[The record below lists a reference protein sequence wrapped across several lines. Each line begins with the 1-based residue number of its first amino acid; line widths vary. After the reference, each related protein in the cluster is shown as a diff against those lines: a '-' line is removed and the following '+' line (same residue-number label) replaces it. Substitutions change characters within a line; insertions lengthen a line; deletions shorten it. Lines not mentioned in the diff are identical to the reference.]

1 MGLAASQAR
10 FLAITSRKMNCE
22 FQSMQI
28 AQEKLSV
35 TRDLQKAAD
44 EYQNALGAT
53 KLIWDGDNN
62 GDGTGTSYD
71 LSYSIM
77 MTPSALNEYDP
88 YLITDTQGK
97 IVLADSMFQAA
108 VAAGI
113 IDAKTGDPTGHGKF
127 TMGNLN
133 STNDG
138 SRNAFLYQLGV
149 ANVVDASII
158 NTIEALGSGG
168 YSSAGV
174 GGEISDKVMANALPT
189 AAFINYLQTAKYEED
204 VTVQEY
210 ETNSE
215 TGLITDTKTD
225 ITHKAG
231 DAIYALNLC
240 EIFGVGELNT
250 PGDTSSGT
258 KTFDDVFC
266 TTTTPNTDTDDP
278 DNDCNKLLI
287 TKNGAALSQNE
298 IESLTLGD
306 ILNGKYEMSSV
317 VSSADSNADLT
328 EIFASKAELVLEAM
342 ARLLGY
348 GSAQDIRGLN
358 VDNLSD
364 AALTQAYQFAGL
376 LVSKNYAESA
386 KSGGTINKSVQNAI
400 SQAQNSNC
408 IAEGSKNVRSISLTN
423 LLKSY
428 LTYFAMAMEGYD
440 SGFNIE
446 TDSSK
451 DSVYITDD
459 LTYYFLLTN
468 DKAQTSQDILN
479 ADFYNQLY
487 NNLCLYG
494 ACSDATKRAQITD
507 PDYLNQALKNGQL
520 FVSTLNTDGY
530 YYQGHYTD
538 TAHIAEVTDED
549 AIAQAEAEYNS
560 KKSKLNYKEQSL
572 EIDLK
577 NIDTELSALTTEYDT
592 VKNLISK
599 NVEKVFTMFST

>member
-97 IVLADSMFQAA
+97 IVLDDSMFQAA

-258 KTFDDVFC
+258 KTF
-266 TTTTPNTDTDDP
+266 
-278 DNDCNKLLI
+278 
-287 TKNGAALSQNE
+287 
-298 IESLTLGD
+298 
-306 ILNGKYEMSSV
+306 
-317 VSSADSNADLT
+317 
-328 EIFASKAELVLEAM
+328 
-342 ARLLGY
+342 
-348 GSAQDIRGLN
+348 
-358 VDNLSD
+358 
-364 AALTQAYQFAGL
+364 
-376 LVSKNYAESA
+376 
-386 KSGGTINKSVQNAI
+386 
-400 SQAQNSNC
+400 
-408 IAEGSKNVRSISLTN
+408 
-423 LLKSY
+423 
-428 LTYFAMAMEGYD
+428 
-440 SGFNIE
+440 
-446 TDSSK
+446 
-451 DSVYITDD
+451 
-459 LTYYFLLTN
+459 
-468 DKAQTSQDILN
+468 
-479 ADFYNQLY
+479 
-487 NNLCLYG
+487 
-494 ACSDATKRAQITD
+494 
-507 PDYLNQALKNGQL
+507 
-520 FVSTLNTDGY
+520 
-530 YYQGHYTD
+530 
-538 TAHIAEVTDED
+538 
-549 AIAQAEAEYNS
+549 
-560 KKSKLNYKEQSL
+560 
-572 EIDLK
+572 
-577 NIDTELSALTTEYDT
+577 
-592 VKNLISK
+592 
-599 NVEKVFTMFST
+599 